1 MSSLVYIVSLG
12 HQSYVVRYNKAEMDV
27 YLDEIMIGGR
37 DREWSDASQVQGC
50 QGSCWELAETRS
62 GLSSSSSAENRALTV
77 LDKQCLNLG
86 QRVFFPPPPSHLH
99 SLVHLPQEVTATT
112 IFSSQCAVNIRASE
126 KVLQLISPGLLM
138 VSFPDGH
145 Y

>member
-50 QGSCWELAETRS
+50 QGSCWELAETRG
-62 GLSSSSSAENRALTV
+62 GLPSSASAENRALT
-77 LDKQCLNLG
+77 
-86 QRVFFPPPPSHLH
+86 
-99 SLVHLPQEVTATT
+99 HLPHLIYTHLLMGLRKLLQQP
-112 IFSSQCAVNIRASE
+112 SSSHCSVNIRASGN
-126 KVLQLISPGLLM
+126 VFQLISLL
-138 VSFPDGH
+138 VT
-145 Y
+145 